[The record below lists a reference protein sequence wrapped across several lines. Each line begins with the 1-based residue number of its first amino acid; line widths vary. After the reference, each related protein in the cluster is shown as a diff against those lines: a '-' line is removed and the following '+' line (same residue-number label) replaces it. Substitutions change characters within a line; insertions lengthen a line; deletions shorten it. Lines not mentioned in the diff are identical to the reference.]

1 MKSGSWGGGRLRK
14 FATAKLLPVIEIP
27 SKYGT
32 KINFALIDTGSTDT
46 LITRDCANRFDFKVL
61 KSNILMEIT
70 GVAGEGESLSELIEL
85 DLGNKV
91 KVQAMT
97 VESLPGHQL
106 VIDQINPEGLESS
119 ALNSSSKGRHFKG
132 FDLIICQSDLYHFV
146 TNIKVTSDFI
156 RYDTIYGCVYSIC
169 NDRNISESHKASVHM
184 FQTSKRNI
192 IGNEPT
198 TIKRAIIPP
207 AITQQKSWT
216 RCKRSLHLD
225 SISDLEQIE
234 LLFDREI
241 LTKNV
246 KAFHAR
252 VQQTP
257 LQILN
262 GYWAKFFAFED
273 MSVSDESMSFEE
285 IQSKNKIQT
294 PGFLLYSKNRKKF
307 ATELL
312 LKDDLKMDNNYNL
325 AKARLENLMKTLTVS
340 KEKTEV
346 YRKEISKFLELDVA

>member
-1 MKSGSWGGGRLRK
+1 M
-14 FATAKLLPVIEIP
+14 IEIP
-27 SKYGT
+27 SKYGE

-46 LITRDCANRFDFKVL
+46 LVTRDCADRFDYKIL
-61 KSNILMEIT
+61 KSNIIMEIT

-85 DLGNKV
+85 NLGHGV

-106 VIDQINPEGLESS
+106 VIDQINPEGLDNSV
-119 ALNSSSKGRHFKG
+119 LNSTRSGRHFKG
-132 FDLIICQSDLYHFV
+132 FDLIVCQTDLHNLV
-146 TNIKVTSDFI
+146 TDIKVTPHFV
-156 RYDTIYGCVYSIC
+156 RYNTVFGAVYSIC
-169 NDRNISESHKASVHM
+169 NEEKVPRNHKAEVHTIHT
-184 FQTSKRNI
+184 FKRHDPQGEAN
-192 IGNEPT
+192 
-198 TIKRAIIPP
+198 TIKKAIIPC
-207 AITQQKSWT
+207 AEIQQRSWA
-216 RCKRSLHLD
+216 RCKRSTYMD
-225 SISDLEQIE
+225 SISDMEQIE
-234 LLFDREI
+234 LLFDRDVI
-241 LTKNV
+241 TKNV

-285 IQSKNKIQT
+285 IQSKNKIQS
-294 PGFLLYSKNRKKF
+294 PGFLLYSKEKKKF

-312 LKDDLKMDNNYNL
+312 LKDDLKLDNNYNL
-325 AKARLENLMKTLTVS
+325 AKARLENLMKTLRAS